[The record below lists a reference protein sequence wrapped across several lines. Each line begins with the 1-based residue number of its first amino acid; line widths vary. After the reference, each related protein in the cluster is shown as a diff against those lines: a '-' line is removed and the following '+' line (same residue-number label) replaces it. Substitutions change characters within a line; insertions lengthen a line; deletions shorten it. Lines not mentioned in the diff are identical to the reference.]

1 MMKPIYI
8 FLTIISLSI
17 FTSCVEEITPNFE
30 FKEQVFISGMLISES
45 DFVSVQVQNTVQ
57 VTDSTFNPVNNAKIS
72 LFTKNSSEISSLVTD
87 SFTFENGNYKSLNM
101 ITPIIGDTYW
111 LEVTL
116 EDGTVL
122 KSEEEILK
130 APIPILNMEKTDD
143 IVQINFTDQTEDQNF
158 YLFQIEVFNGNELIS
173 DDFYLFN
180 DTIVTEN
187 LESNIK
193 IDGINDGET
202 VKFTAH
208 NINFNTFQFYFN
220 VLNVTDDFALS
231 SLFLPTNIVGNV
243 TNISTNELALGN
255 FGVSGY
261 STLTMDF

>member
-1 MMKPIYI
+1 M
-8 FLTIISLSI
+8 SI
-17 FTSCVEEITPNFE
+17 FSSCIEKITPSFE
-30 FKEQVFISGMLISES
+30 FKELV
-45 DFVSVQVQNTVQ
+45 
-57 VTDSTFNPVNNAKIS
+57 
-72 LFTKNSSEISSLVTD
+72 LFL
-87 SFTFENGNYKSLNM
+87 
-101 ITPIIGDTYW
+101 
-111 LEVTL
+111 
-116 EDGTVL
+116 
-122 KSEEEILK
+122 
-130 APIPILNMEKTDD
+130 
-143 IVQINFTDQTEDQNF
+143 
-158 YLFQIEVFNGNELIS
+158 
-173 DDFYLFN
+173 
-180 DTIVTEN
+180 VTEN
-187 LESNIK
+187 LENNIK